1 MFILVIFMLA
11 VPMSVFAQ
19 SEQAS
24 SPPTMAESN
33 SGVMRYDVAFFAN
46 ASPITALDMIARVP
60 GFTMIETEEDV
71 RGLSGARGNVLIDGQ
86 LPAAKSV
93 SLRNFLQRIPADTV
107 ERIDL
112 IRGGAPGIDMQGQAV
127 VVNVIRIG
135 GAYSTA
141 AMQASAKVYPE
152 GSIGSQVRFEAGRN
166 WDDVSLQGS
175 LSAREERVQSDAGEG
190 PFSVRRPSGEV
201 VEDGDFLADNWS
213 REIEGSLSGELA
225 RGPGTLRINAALS
238 LGKIDRNELSETIS
252 TTAGPIREVAE
263 IDFESEEGEISAA
276 YQRRLGSLWLS
287 EVLLVQTYER
297 DTEVAGVSG
306 RRAREDN
313 NEVAVAM
320 ETIGR
325 ATATFEPSDT
335 FRLELTAEGAFNS
348 LDVESARTSG
358 GVPVVLPVA
367 NVLIEES
374 RAEAGAMASWSPRDK
389 FDLELSGR
397 FETST
402 ISLTGDAE
410 QEKSLSFFKPRLLA
424 SWQVRPDTQLRF
436 RVEREVGQL
445 NFEDFAA
452 SSDVSEG
459 IVSAGNPD
467 LEPEVA
473 DVVEL
478 TVEQRFWERGAL
490 VLTVRHDEVSD
501 VVDLIPI
508 NRLFD
513 APGNIGDGA
522 RDAVTVSLTM
532 PLNRLGLSG
541 GLLRFNGTRRW
552 SSVTDPVTGEDR
564 RISRE
569 RPFEGTFLL
578 SRDVPGWNSSFFLE
592 GDLPYSET
600 SYRLRQV
607 QRLDQGGWWKIYWE
621 WRAKPDLAF
630 RLQIDNFTSRERT
643 RTRTLFAGP
652 RDRAAINAIE
662 SRSATFDP
670 FFFMRLRK
678 TF

>member
-1 MFILVIFMLA
+1 MPVLAVIMLA
-11 VPMSVFAQ
+11 VPESVLAH

-24 SPPTMAESN
+24 SPPATAEGV
-33 SGVMRYDVAFFAN
+33 SGVMSYEAGFFAN
-46 ASPITALDMIARVP
+46 ASPTTALDMIARVP

-71 RGLSGARGNVLIDGQ
+71 RGLSGATGNVLIDGQ

-141 AMQASAKVYPE
+141 AMQASAKVYPDASV
-152 GSIGSQVRFEAGRN
+152 GTQVRFEAGRN
-166 WDDVSLQGS
+166 WDDFSLQGA
-175 LSAREERVQSDAGEG
+175 LSTREERIQSDGGEG
-190 PFSVRRPSGEV
+190 PFSLRRPGGEIF
-201 VEDGDFLADNWS
+201 EDGDFLADNWNH
-213 REIEGSLSGELA
+213 EIEGSLSGELT
-225 RGPGTLRINAALS
+225 RGPGTLRVNAALS
-238 LGKIDRNELSETIS
+238 LGKTERNESYETIS

-263 IDFESEEGEISAA
+263 SDFESDGGEISAA
-276 YQRRLGSLWLS
+276 YQRRLSDLWLS

-297 DTEVAGVSG
+297 DVEVSGVSG
-306 RRAREDN
+306 RRAPENN
-313 NEVAVAM
+313 NEVAVAS

-325 ATATFEPSDT
+325 ATAVFEPSDT

-358 GVPVVLPVA
+358 GLPVVLPVA

-374 RAEAGAMASWSPRDK
+374 RAEGAALASWSPRDG

-436 RVEREVGQL
+436 RLEREVGQL

-459 IVSAGNPD
+459 VVSAGNPD

-473 DVVEL
+473 DVVEF
-478 TVEQRFWERGAL
+478 TIEQRFWDRGAL
-490 VLTVRHDEVSD
+490 VLTLRHDEVGD

-513 APGNIGDGA
+513 APGNIGDGT
-522 RDAVTVSLTM
+522 RDAVTVSLTV
-532 PLNRLGLSG
+532 PLERLGLSG

-578 SRDVPGWNSSFFLE
+578 SRDVPAWNSSFFLE

-607 QRLDQGGWWKIYWE
+607 QRLDQSGWWKVYWE
-621 WRAKPDLAF
+621 WRARPDLAF
-630 RLQIDNFTSRERT
+630 RFQIDNFTSRERT
-643 RTRTLFAGP
+643 RTRTLFTGP
-652 RDRAAINAIE
+652 RDKADVSAIE